1 MKISFPNK
9 SILLAVVFLFMA
21 VSCKKDDDGGFHQIS
36 AIETQIHNRIND
48 FRESQ
53 GLNRLVLQPI
63 MFGEARIHSDRMA
76 NGTIP
81 VGGEGIDERF
91 TAIKDKIG
99 GTAQGWV
106 VLKSPYANADTIV
119 KYMTS
124 DTSTVKII
132 TQTYTQSGVGVS
144 YDDKGDAYVTHLFL
158 NIPDKK

>member
-1 MKISFPNK
+1 MKIPSLNK
-9 SILLAVVFLFMA
+9 YLLMTVSLLFLA
-21 VSCKKDDDGGFHQIS
+21 VSCKKDEGGFHQIS

-48 FRESQ
+48 FREAQ

-63 MFGEARIHSDRMA
+63 MFQEARVHSDRMA

-81 VGGEGIDERF
+81 VGGDGIDERF
-91 TAIKDKIG
+91 TSIKEKIG
-99 GTAQGWV
+99 GTSQGWV
-106 VLKSPYANADTIV
+106 VFRSSVANADTIV

-132 TQTYTQSGVGVS
+132 TKTYTQSGVGVS